1 MTIASNMSLA
11 DLEIGSP
18 EREANEILMQHYA
31 IIMEDGEDLADE
43 ILVSILAKQ
52 HALFTIRKLKGNAI
66 SSLSGQ
72 ERNPFC
78 KEFWIQV
85 EELVTKM

>member
-1 MTIASNMSLA
+1 MALA

-18 EREANEILMQHYA
+18 EREANKILMHHYA
-31 IIMEDGEDLADE
+31 IIMEDGEGLADE

-52 HALFTIRKLKGNAI
+52 HALFTVRMLKDNTI

-72 ERNPFC
+72 VRNPLC
-78 KEFWIQV
+78 KEYWMQI
-85 EELVTKM
+85 EELIMKM